1 MSTEDSVDVSII
13 PAEHGIRLISAE
25 GAALE
30 VLDPVIAW
38 EIHLAYDD
46 DDNPVSSVYPITIN
60 GTDYEAYGVQYADGS
75 VSAFGAF
82 YDSLEEAQAD
92 FPTADA

>member
-1 MSTEDSVDVSII
+1 MSKDDPTEVSVV
-13 PAEHGIRLISAE
+13 AAAAGIRLVSAE
-25 GAALE
+25 GAQLQVDE
-30 VLDPVIAW
+30 PVIAW
-38 EIHLAYDD
+38 EIHRGRDAQGK
-46 DDNPVSSVYPITIN
+46 PSSSVYPVTVA

-75 VSAFGAF
+75 VSGFGTF